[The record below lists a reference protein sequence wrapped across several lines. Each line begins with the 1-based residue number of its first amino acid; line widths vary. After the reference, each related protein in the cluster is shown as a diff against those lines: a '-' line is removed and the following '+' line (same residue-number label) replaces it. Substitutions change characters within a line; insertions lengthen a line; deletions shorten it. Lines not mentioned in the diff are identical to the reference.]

1 LDLRKKKKLGGG
13 MEKIHNLFSAPNT
26 RITQKDI
33 TRDDEKEGE
42 SSKCE
47 SDKKLLKRFGRKMLK
62 KRDNVK

>member
-1 LDLRKKKKLGGG
+1 